1 MSAIGVEITGVSTIS
16 FTTNKGEFV
25 CPVIEIDTVFDNL
38 YGEIMGINT
47 YPDLIGP
54 FSGSVFAYDGVVT
67 EFTYSNNK
75 GFSLSVEKTND
86 TTITMTR
93 TDVDGS
99 PHTNTFDIPTD
110 GSTYCG
116 ASYGGWAI
124 IKDPTGK
131 LFSNWFFIGSGSTTY
146 MGITA
151 NSTDSFGSYIRES
164 IDIVADM
171 GISLENVINTM
182 GAFGLSVEGT
192 DPYEPGGYS
201 GAGWGTGNFDA
212 TSDIIGM
219 PDLPTVSAIDTGFL
233 TLFTPSIA
241 QLQSFQEYL
250 WSDLLE
256 GIKDGSLTDIVDS
269 LKKIVSDPYQ
279 AIMGLSIVPVAVPT
293 AGSKDVKMYGVLDS
307 GVVMPYAS
315 TQWIEVNCGSLNVN
329 EFWGNYMDY
338 APYTKITSLYLPFV
352 GVVSVDVDEIMK
364 KTVTIKY
371 RVDILSGQCIAFIII
386 NGSVEYQYQGHCA
399 TSLPITASDFSS
411 TINAGLNL
419 ISHVTAGVAGI
430 AGGAISGALTGG
442 IGGAIGA
449 VGAAASAANN
459 IASDVMNA
467 KPNIKAGSSVGGA
480 GGLLS
485 VKKPYFIA
493 IRPKQC
499 VASYQKSFTGFP
511 INETYA
517 IRQLTGYTE
526 FERINLDGIPLT
538 QPEKE
543 ELESLLMGGVY
554 L

>member
-1 MSAIGVEITGVSTIS
+1 MAEV
-16 FTTNKGEFV
+16 
-25 CPVIEIDTVFDNL
+25 
-38 YGEIMGINT
+38 
-47 YPDLIGP
+47 
-54 FSGSVFAYDGVVT
+54 
-67 EFTYSNNK
+67 
-75 GFSLSVEKTND
+75 
-86 TTITMTR
+86 
-93 TDVDGS
+93 
-99 PHTNTFDIPTD
+99 
-110 GSTYCG
+110 
-116 ASYGGWAI
+116 
-124 IKDPTGK
+124 
-131 LFSNWFFIGSGSTTY
+131 
-146 MGITA
+146 
-151 NSTDSFGSYIRES
+151 YIREGDYTTSPRS
-164 IDIVADM
+164 IETSVGALNFFTIDFLKRFTIDEDRVIVDFSMPNYIPVSIISYNNVCTPFTFSRGGVEMSYTSDGTFTITGTAPYTVKSEDTNTIIAFVPYMFSTLDGDFAFYSIMEAVPVSRGTISSTPTENSFGVFTYNTDWTGLYGGTITTSTIETSNAIM
-171 GISLENVINTM
+171 GGGSQQ
-182 GAFGLSVEGT
+182 
-192 DPYEPGGYS
+192 DPYEPGGYA
-201 GAGWGTGNFDA
+201 GRGWGTGNFDA
-212 TSDIIGM
+212 TSDTIGM
-219 PDLPTVSAIDTGFL
+219 PALPTVSAIDTGFL
-233 TLFTPSIA
+233 TLFTPSLA

-352 GVVSVDVDEIMK
+352 GVVSVDVDEIMG

-442 IGGAIGA
+442 IGGAVGA

-499 VASYQKSFTGFP
+499 VATYQKSFTGFP

-543 ELESLLMGGVY
+543 ELEGLLMGGVY